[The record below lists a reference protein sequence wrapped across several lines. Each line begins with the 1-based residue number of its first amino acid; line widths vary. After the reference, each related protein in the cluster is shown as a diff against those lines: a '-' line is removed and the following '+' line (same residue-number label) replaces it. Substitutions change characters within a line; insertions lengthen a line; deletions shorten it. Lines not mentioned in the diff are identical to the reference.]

1 MQSLAS
7 MIDAL
12 LKLFALGLFVRAALT
27 WVRDRNTKKV
37 EEYLD
42 HIYAP
47 FLAPIRKV
55 VKPIQ
60 VNTSPPSALDLAP
73 LILLLL
79 VWWVVN
85 PFLMWLLT

>member
-7 MIDAL
+7 IISAL
-12 LKLFALGLFVRAALT
+12 LKLFALGLFIRAALT
-27 WVRDRNTKKV
+27 WVRIKNSAKV
-37 EEYLD
+37 EAYLD

-60 VNTSPPSALDLAP
+60 VQTSPPTAFDFAP
-73 LILLLL
+73 LILLML
-79 VWWVVN
+79 VWWVVH
-85 PFLMWLLT
+85 PFLMWLLS